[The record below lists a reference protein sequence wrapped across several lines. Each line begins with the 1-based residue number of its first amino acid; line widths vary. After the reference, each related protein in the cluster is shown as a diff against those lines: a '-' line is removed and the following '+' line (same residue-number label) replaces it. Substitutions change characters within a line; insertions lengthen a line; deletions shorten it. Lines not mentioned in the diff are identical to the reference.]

1 MMNGFPSPVGR
12 VGGGDVPT
20 GGLGLAGIEGV
31 VGLVVGGTGV
41 ATGGEGAGVGDGSLG
56 AGVVGVVGAGVVG
69 LVGSLG
75 VSQFPGM
82 RAIGSSLHNS

>member
-1 MMNGFPSPVGR
+1 MIGFPSPPVGR

-20 GGLGLAGIEGV
+20 GGLGLAGVEGV
-31 VGLVVGGTGV
+31 VGLVVGG
-41 ATGGEGAGVGDGSLG
+41 AGVVTGEEGPLG

-69 LVGSLG
+69 LVGTVG

-82 RAIGSSLHNS
+82 RAIGSNLHGP